1 MYSQNLAGKTYLYV
15 YGNEYFEVSFPI
27 DHFLNL
33 TGIETR
39 LSAKDIYKDAKK
51 KLPCLKRLHARNDRL
66 LFARLSL
73 YQKVG

>member
-27 DHFLNL
+27 DHFLHL

-39 LSAKDIYKDAKK
+39 LSAKDFYKDAKK